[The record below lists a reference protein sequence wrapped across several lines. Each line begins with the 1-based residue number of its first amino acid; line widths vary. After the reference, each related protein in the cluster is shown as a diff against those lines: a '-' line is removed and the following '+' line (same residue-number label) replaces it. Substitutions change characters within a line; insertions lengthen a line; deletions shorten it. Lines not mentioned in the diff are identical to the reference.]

1 MIIILLLIMIKWNK
15 SIQLI
20 LQINKNNLIEFKIN
34 NK

>member
-20 LQINKNNLIEFKIN
+20 SQVNKNNLIEF
-34 NK
+34 